1 MEPLLS
7 TTLVVP
13 CFNEERRLPVE
24 DLRAGLTNIAGLG
37 LLLVND
43 GSADDT
49 LGRLAAVRRG
59 HEDRVEVLDL
69 PQNGGK
75 AEAVRLGMLRAI
87 QGGAPYVGFWDA
99 DLATPLE
106 EVVGMRSVLE
116 SRPEIQLV
124 TGARIKLLGRR
135 ITRRDARHYAG
146 RVFATAVSV
155 VLDAGVYDTQC
166 GAKLDLEQVNEDAR
180 GRKVPPEGE
189 RRPKAADW
197 AVWSQS

>member
-1 MEPLLS
+1 M
-7 TTLVVP
+7 
-13 CFNEERRLPVE
+13 
-24 DLRAGLTNIAGLG
+24 
-37 LLLVND
+37 
-43 GSADDT
+43 
-49 LGRLAAVRRG
+49 
-59 HEDRVEVLDL
+59 LDL

-87 QGGAPYVGFWDA
+87 QGGAPYGGFWDA

-106 EVVGMRSVLE
+106 AVVGMRSVLE

-197 AVWSQS
+197 AVWLQS